1 VIDRADR
8 LAIGQLMRA
17 FAQFSPSLVIPGIA
31 NLLLY
36 PLVSRLLSLDEL
48 GAFALASGI
57 VAFAPILCSN
67 WLEAAIL
74 RYGYRDGQTL
84 SHRDWRRAS
93 VTAFILAGVST
104 AILVAVAVGPAV
116 PLVAAC
122 ATMGAASVGFTIT
135 MAPLRAVG
143 LFGRYSVL
151 IGARSMLG
159 LPGSLLGAAAFGVPG
174 AILGLYGPQLLLLPF
189 ARSPGIPHTTLSL
202 SRAMRYGVPISTMN
216 VAASLLS
223 IADRYVLSLSQPIGL
238 VGIYVGTY
246 VTMEQCLRFVPS
258 AASAAIAPTVYRA
271 LASGDRSTVRRILT
285 GATALAVAA
294 DAVILIA
301 LIALSSVWLSILG
314 DRFGAAGV
322 LVVPLGLGMLAHAA
336 NQILAI
342 RYSALEQ
349 VGGLAVNVWIAVAIN
364 IVLNLALDP
373 TYGVV
378 AAAWATAASYGLL
391 LLLNVGQALLRPGLS
406 SEPATETRDG

>member
-1 VIDRADR
+1 VINRSDR
-8 LAIGQLMRA
+8 LTIGHLMRA
-17 FAQFSPSLVIPGIA
+17 FAQFSPSLVVPGIA

-36 PLVSRLLSLDEL
+36 PLISRLLSLNEL

-74 RYGYRDGQTL
+74 RYGYRDGEAL

-93 VTAFILAGVST
+93 ATALILAGVMT
-104 AILVAVAVGPAV
+104 AILVAIAVRPAV
-116 PLVAAC
+116 PLVVAC
-122 ATMGAASVGFTIT
+122 ATMGAASVGFVIAV
-135 MAPLRAVG
+135 APLRAMG

-151 IGARSMLG
+151 IGVRSILG
-159 LPGSLLGAAAFGVPG
+159 LPGALLGAAAFGVPG

-189 ARSPGIPHTTLSL
+189 ARSPGTHRTTLPL
-202 SRAMRYGVPISTMN
+202 SRALRYGIPVSTMN

-238 VGIYVGTY
+238 VGIYVATY

-271 LASGDRSTVRRILT
+271 LAAGDRSTARRILT
-285 GATALAVAA
+285 GTTVLTVAA
-294 DAVILIA
+294 DVAILVILIA
-301 LIALSSVWLSILG
+301 FSSVWLPILG
-314 DRFGAAGV
+314 KGFGIADV
-322 LVVPLGLGMLAHAA
+322 IVVPLGLGMAAHAA
-336 NQILAI
+336 NQILAV

-349 VGGLAVNVWIAVAIN
+349 VGGLAVNVWIAVATNIALN
-364 IVLNLALDP
+364 IVLDP

-378 AAAWATAASYGLL
+378 AAAWATAVSYGLL
-391 LLLNVGQALLRPGLS
+391 LLLNVGQALMRPGLS
-406 SEPATETRDG
+406 SKPMTATLDG